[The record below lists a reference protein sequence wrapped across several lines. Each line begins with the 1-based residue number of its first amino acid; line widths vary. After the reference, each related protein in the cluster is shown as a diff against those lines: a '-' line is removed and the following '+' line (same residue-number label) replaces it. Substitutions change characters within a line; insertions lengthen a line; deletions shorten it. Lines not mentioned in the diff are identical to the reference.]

1 MKKNNKLILISV
13 IIIGIMIVG
22 LGIGYYILNNR
33 DKQRETDI
41 KAILDKELR
50 LSDTTVE
57 YGTEIN
63 LLDEKIENLDSKKDI
78 VNKVY
83 VGDNE
88 ITTYKFDKLEDVQ
101 FTEINYTYY
110 KNFLN
115 QTKKVEARKVIT
127 YKVEDTKKPIIE
139 GVVDKTVTVGDNI
152 DLKEG
157 ITARDEVDGKLEIML
172 EGSVDTNT
180 VGKYN
185 VKVIAKD
192 KNDNLT
198 EDAYVVNVI
207 EKQEVKQEKNTNNK
221 INRNNSS
228 KNSTS
233 TNSSNKSK
241 STSIKSQEEQST
253 YNYETYGNKIYFE
266 EERGENGNY
275 SEKFSW

>member
-50 LSDTTVE
+50 LSDTIIE

-78 VNKVY
+78 VKKIY

-88 ITTYKFDKLEDVQ
+88 ITTYKFNKLEDVQ
-101 FTEINYTYY
+101 FTEVNYTYY

-207 EKQEVKQEKNTNNK
+207 EKQEVKKEKNTNNK

-228 KNSTS
+228 KNSAS